1 MASRSHVDVN
11 ERRLRPIYDCL
22 DNGNNKKAIQEADKV
37 LKKQKDLQCAKVLK
51 ALALLRLG
59 RHDESSLLLK
69 DIHAQSPTDE
79 ATLQAMSICYREVY
93 KLDLIADLYENAH
106 KHRPDNEDILSSLFM
121 AYVRLGDYKKQQQ
134 TAMTLHRLQPQ
145 KNPYYFWAVMSIVM
159 QGHQDEKL
167 AKGMF
172 LPLAERMTKKYIDE
186 EKITAE
192 AEVQIYLIILEL
204 LQKWEE
210 ALKVVEGPL
219 GAKLTSEFN
228 FRENKTA
235 DLYAKLERWP
245 QVNREYKALL
255 KENPDHWNNWQ
266 DYIRSCLRLVEAS
279 WTPDKDSE
287 EDIDYTEDMV
297 ATFIQETIKQCE
309 GGRPQRGPYLAQLE
323 LIKQMKDKNRWKPDL
338 AESEQFGDPLQ
349 LLLRYY
355 DLFGDKP
362 CCFEDMKSFTK
373 LLTEDKETKLISVVT
388 EGVDLPNPEETL
400 GYASSVKQMQRHITL
415 LQLMRYMGYY
425 DKLSTTE
432 RLVLVKEYIQR
443 YHHGLSYGK
452 DLLSTD
458 LQYSDNYLLI
468 AVLLL
473 LDIWRES
480 KNDSLVWQ
488 AIVQLEKGISNSR
501 SNFHMKLILM
511 RLYCI
516 MGAYGPCHTVY
527 ESMEV
532 KHVMNDTLGHT
543 IANHVGRLGHF
554 VAACSMYGTM
564 LRFFAVNHK
573 ETAEYLIASYKYGSF
588 SKIHEFVKFR
598 ERLQKSLQYSS
609 AMTESMLL
617 DLVLETSSHVSTE
630 QMVTYMEIDPEKE
643 KNGYDDLCD
652 NRDFSVMESWEPH
665 SRCRLE
671 EAKLHSRKE
680 EILWLKVRKL
690 TLRILTASVMLG
702 QQSVKTDSHTNNG
715 INHDRKPPHEVLTD
729 LLSLL
734 SQHIDSCQEFSS
746 PYQYPVHGPFRTRL
760 CSYLKERHCEA
771 FTDMVSNVMY
781 VHHLHDNGLDT
792 ADNEKEEKLRTSV
805 PDLISGLISKHKG
818 SLVTDGE
825 NRINTSILENL
836 VLIAETLSHVTVLV
850 GVCHRILKP
859 LKSQWNKKCKKSKG
873 VPLEAPCTFG
883 SYVQLV
889 DGLDKAA
896 KDLHQA
902 IRDMDPVFLT
912 LDFSKLN
919 LTQNLCEN
927 EEDSAIEKD
936 MWCKVEKSYQ
946 VSAREVTEFLHN
958 KMQYL
963 GTLRL

>member
-37 LKKQKDLQCAKVLK
+37 LKKQKDLQCARVLK

-59 RHDESSLLLK
+59 RHDESAILLK
-69 DIHAQSPTDE
+69 DIHAQNPTDE

-106 KHRPDNEDILSSLFM
+106 KNRPDNEDILSSLFM

-172 LPLAERMTKKYIDE
+172 LPLAERMTKKYIEE

-204 LQKWEE
+204 LEKWED

-219 GAKLTSEFN
+219 GDKLTSEFN

-235 DLYAKLERWP
+235 DLYTKLERWP
-245 QVNREYKALL
+245 QVNREYKKLL
-255 KENPDHWNNWQ
+255 KENPDHWSNWQ
-266 DYIRSCLRLVEAS
+266 DYIGACLRLVEAS

-287 EDIDYTEDMV
+287 EDIDYTENMV
-297 ATFIQETIKQCE
+297 ATFVQETIKQCE
-309 GGRPQRGPYLAQLE
+309 GKRPQRGPYLAQLE
-323 LIKQMKDKNRWKPDL
+323 LIRQMKDKNSWKPNL
-338 AESEQFGDPLQ
+338 SESEQLGDPMQ

-373 LLTEDKETKLISVVT
+373 LLTEDKETKLISMIT
-388 EGVDLPNPEETL
+388 ESVDLPKPEESL

-415 LQLMRYMGYY
+415 LELMRYMGYY
-425 DKLSTTE
+425 DKLSTDD
-432 RLVLVKEYIQR
+432 RLVLIKEYIQR
-443 YHHGLSYGK
+443 YHNGLDFGK
-452 DLLSTD
+452 NLLSTD

-473 LDIWRES
+473 LDIWRET
-480 KNDSLVWQ
+480 KKDYLVWQ
-488 AIVQLEKGISNSR
+488 AIVQLEKGINNSR

-554 VAACSMYGTM
+554 VAACAMYGTM

-617 DLVLETSSHVSTE
+617 DLVLETSSHMSTE

-643 KNGYDDLCD
+643 KDGYDELCD
-652 NRDFSVMESWEPH
+652 NRDFSVVESWEPH
-665 SRCRLE
+665 SRCKLE

-680 EILWLKVRKL
+680 EVLWLKVRKI
-690 TLRILTASVMLG
+690 TLRVLTASVMLG
-702 QQSVKTDSHTNNG
+702 QQSGKSDSHTNNG
-715 INHDRKPPHEVLTD
+715 IKHDKKPPHEVLTD
-729 LLSLL
+729 LLSQLT
-734 SQHIDSCQEFSS
+734 QHIDSCKEYST
-746 PYQYPVHGPFRTRL
+746 PYQYPVHGPFRTQL
-760 CSYLKERHCEA
+760 CLYLRERHCQA

-781 VHHLHDNGLDT
+781 VQHLHNNGLDKL
-792 ADNEKEEKLRTSV
+792 DNEKEEKLRTSV

-818 SLVTDGE
+818 SLVVDGE
-825 NRINTSILENL
+825 NCINTSILENL
-836 VLIAETLSHVTVLV
+836 VIIAETLSHVTILV

-859 LKSQWNKKCKKSKG
+859 LKSQWNKKSKKKKG
-873 VPLEAPCTFG
+873 EPLEYPCTFA
-883 SYVQLV
+883 SYNQLV
-889 DGLDKAA
+889 EGLDKAA

-912 LDFSKLN
+912 IDLSKLS
-919 LTQNLCEN
+919 LTQSLCDI
-927 EEDSAIEKD
+927 EEDSAIERD

-963 GTLRL
+963 STLRM